1 MIFLSGYAFGAFR
14 SSSEVTNALCSS
26 PGCHVYSGFFFFLPP
41 LVPIRFAQQLFTGEA
56 AGSQPAE
63 RFMQIERSG
72 PFDESFPPARKFEV
86 VDPHR

>member
-1 MIFLSGYAFGAFR
+1 MHLEPS
-14 SSSEVTNALCSS
+14 ALLQKSLMHFVPHLVAMSTVFFS
-26 PGCHVYSGFFFFLPP
+26 PPP

-56 AGSQPAE
+56 AGSKPAE

-72 PFDESFPPARKFEV
+72 PFDESFPSARKFEV

>member
-1 MIFLSGYAFGAFR
+1 MEPS
-14 SSSEVTNALCSS
+14 ALLQKSLMHFVPHLVAMS
-26 PGCHVYSGFFFFLPP
+26 TVFFFPP

-56 AGSQPAE
+56 AGSKPVE

-86 VDPHR
+86 VDPHQ